1 MLDYGIAELAGSID
15 ALWLI
20 VSAALVFFMQAGFA
34 MVESGFTRAKNAGN
48 IVMKNTLDF
57 VFATIVYVAI
67 GYSLAYGTDLAGI
80 IGSPTFFLSGFEG
93 DLVTVLFQLVFAG
106 ATATIV
112 SGAMAERT
120 KFSSY
125 MVYAIVIC
133 AFVYPVVTHWVWSAD
148 GWLCQLGYIDF
159 AGSTAVHM
167 LGGITA
173 LLGAY
178 FLGPRIG
185 KYDKDGNARAL
196 PGHNLTLAA
205 LGVFILW
212 FGWFGFNGGSTL
224 AVSGF
229 DGAATANSTAEVLL
243 ITCIAASAGALGAM
257 IMSMVRYKHP
267 DVSYTLNGVLA
278 GLVGICAG
286 AAVVDY
292 YGALVIGFIA
302 GIVVVVAADF
312 VEKKLRIDDPV
323 GAFAVHG
330 AAGMVGT
337 LLVAFLMNPDKAG
350 TAGLLYGGGMDAL
363 IQLGIQVVGIVAIA
377 AWSVVLMG
385 ATFWIIKHT
394 IGLRV
399 TPEEEIA
406 GLDITEHGLVNAY
419 SGLMPDLHKVSLL
432 DATKAPMAMAD
443 ETIGI
448 PVMDYSEP
456 VSGTLKKIVVITRRE
471 KLGDLK
477 AAMDSLGITGM
488 TISYV
493 EGYGAQKGQT
503 TMYRGVEIDSTLLPK
518 LKVEIVT
525 SISASQIVEA
535 ARKAIYTGAVGD
547 GKIFV
552 YDVENAIRVRT
563 GETGV
568 TAVSSESE

>member
-1 MLDYGIAELAGSID
+1 MDYDIADLAGSVD
-15 ALWLI
+15 ALWLL
-20 VSAALVFFMQAGFA
+20 VAAALVFFMQAGFA
-34 MVESGFTRAKNAGN
+34 MVEAGFTRAKNAGN

-57 VFATIVYVAI
+57 VFAAIVYVAI
-67 GYSLAYGTDLAGI
+67 GYSLAYGSDIGGF
-80 IGSPTFFLSGFEG
+80 IGSPTLFLSGFEG
-93 DLVTVLFQLVFAG
+93 DLVSVLFQLVFAG

-120 KFSSY
+120 KFTSY

-133 AFVYPVVTHWVWSAD
+133 AFVYPVVTHWVWDGS
-148 GWLCQLGYIDF
+148 GWLAQLGYIDF

-224 AVSGF
+224 AVSGY
-229 DGAATANSTAEVLL
+229 DGAATANTTAEVLL
-243 ITCIAASAGALGAM
+243 ITCLSAAAGALGAM
-257 IMSMVRYKHP
+257 ITSYAKYKRP

-278 GLVGICAG
+278 GLVGSCAG

-292 YGALVIGFIA
+292 YGAIIIGLIC
-302 GIVVVVAADF
+302 GVVVVVAADF
-312 VEKKLRIDDPV
+312 VEKRMRIDDPV

-330 AAGMVGT
+330 AAGAMGT
-337 LLVAFLMNPDKAG
+337 LLVAFFMTEEKAG

-363 IQLGIQVVGIVAIA
+363 VQLGIQCVGIVAIA
-377 AWSVVLMG
+377 AWAIVTMG

-419 SGLMPDLHKVSLL
+419 SGMMPDLHKVTLVE
-432 DATKAPMAMAD
+432 ATKAPMAETD
-443 ETIGI
+443 ETVGI
-448 PVMDYSEP
+448 PVFDYTQPAAGS
-456 VSGTLKKIVVITRRE
+456 LKKVVVVTRRE
-471 KLGDLK
+471 MLQPLKSKLDE
-477 AAMDSLGITGM
+477 LGITGM

-493 EGYGAQKGQT
+493 EGYGAQRGQT
-503 TMYRGVEIDSTLLPK
+503 TMYRGIELDSTLLPK
-518 LKVEIVT
+518 LKVEIVV
-525 SISASQIVEA
+525 SQIPV
-535 ARKAIYTGAVGD
+535 
-547 GKIFV
+547 
-552 YDVENAIRVRT
+552 
-563 GETGV
+563 
-568 TAVSSESE
+568 